1 MTPETREIWL
11 QGLWHNNPALVQL
24 LGLCPLL
31 AVSNTAVNALGLG
44 LATALVLLT
53 TNVCISLYRNFL
65 NPNIRLPSFVLII
78 ATAVTAVDL
87 LMNAYLFELHQLIG
101 LFIPLIV
108 TNCAILARGEAF
120 AARQPP
126 IKAAIDG
133 LAMGTGFALVLL
145 LLGSIREI
153 VGSGTLLADA
163 QLLFGP
169 AAQDWGLQIPDYSGF
184 LLMALPPG
192 AFFGLGVLIAA
203 KNALD
208 ARLNSATPPRKK
220 PNVACR

>member
-1 MTPETREIWL
+1 MTPENREIWL

-31 AVSNTAVNALGLG
+31 AVSNTAINALGLG
-44 LATALVLLT
+44 VATLLVLIT
-53 TNVCISLYRNFL
+53 TNVCISLYRHHL
-65 NPNIRLPSFVLII
+65 NPDIRLPSFMLII

-126 IKAAIDG
+126 LKSGLDA
-133 LAMGTGFALVLL
+133 LAMGLGFMLVLL
-145 LLGSIREI
+145 LLGALREL

-163 QLLFGP
+163 HLLFGDS
-169 AAQDWGLQIPDYSGF
+169 AKNWGWSIDDYRGF

-192 AFFGLGVLIAA
+192 AFFGLGFIIAA
-203 KNALD
+203 KNAIEEKHHAAQGKVQLS
-208 ARLNSATPPRKK
+208 R
-220 PNVACR
+220 

>member
-1 MTPETREIWL
+1 MSPDTRDIWL

-65 NPNIRLPSFVLII
+65 NPDIRLPTFVLII

-126 IKAAIDG
+126 LKAAIDG
-133 LAMGTGFALVLL
+133 LAMGLGFLLVLL
-145 LLGSIREI
+145 LLGSIRELI
-153 VGSGTLLADA
+153 GSGTLLADA
-163 QLLFGP
+163 QLLFGER
-169 AAQDWGLQIPDYSGF
+169 ATDWGWAIDDYRGF

-192 AFFGLGVLIAA
+192 AFFGLGFLIAGKNTIEARRLA
-203 KNALD
+203 K
-208 ARLNSATPPRKK
+208 ATIR
-220 PNVACR
+220 ADTTL